1 MFSVSATR
9 HSRLALA
16 LIAGAATAAAVF
28 AQPPAERP
36 PTSPDPSRV
45 QPEPGR
51 PGQQGGPRA
60 PQGDPR
66 NVEGAM
72 KMINRSLRTL
82 NRQIDD
88 TSKKADNL
96 KLIGDAQRGAI
107 LAKGMEPEKS
117 PKEGHE
123 EFLKKFRLGQIQLV
137 TMLLELE
144 TDVLNDKTS
153 EAKAVLAKLATFRD
167 KEHKEFD
174 VKDKG
179 DGKGW
184 EGARG
189 PGEPRRE
196 GEPREDGKK

>member
-1 MFSVSATR
+1 MLSAPATR
-9 HSRLALA
+9 RSHLALA
-16 LIAGAATAAAVF
+16 LIAGAATAAVVF

-36 PTSPDPSRV
+36 PTSPDPSRA
-45 QPEPGR
+45 QP
-51 PGQQGGPRA
+51 GGPRA

-72 KMINRSLRTL
+72 KLVNRSLRTL

-88 TSKKADNL
+88 TSKKAENL

-117 PKEGHE
+117 PKEGRDE
-123 EFLKKFRLGQIQLV
+123 YLKKFRLGQIELV
-137 TMLLELE
+137 RMLLELE
-144 TDVLNDKTS
+144 TDVLNDKS
-153 EAKAVLAKLATFRD
+153 ADAKALMAKLATFRD

-174 VKDKG
+174 VKDNG

-184 EGARG
+184 EGGRG
-189 PGEPRRE
+189 PGGPGGPRRE
-196 GEPREDGKK
+196 GEQREDGKK